1 MEQRDKQKEIIR
13 LIFSVFFIS
22 LSCGLLVYA
31 FVYLTER
38 METKLSGIAHS
49 YWPLQFIFPFIGLSL
64 IFFLRQYLFKKR
76 ENKGIKEIYDSLK
89 TRHNELKYYKIPS
102 HLINGLLTI
111 SFGGSTG
118 IEVSTVVASASVAS
132 VTHKNQ
138 KIHPLFRRELIA
150 AGVAAGVTALFG
162 SPLAGMLFAFEVILK
177 KVTQLSF
184 TLILGAVMLV
194 WALDFVLDTQ
204 PLFSLQVEHWNYS
217 ALPWFLLLGAF
228 AALNSIYLTK
238 SVLFFK
244 ERFSRVRSHSKR
256 IIFCSL
262 AISCCILTFPAL
274 YGDGYHSLREL
285 FASESSLV
293 FSLSLLTALG
303 GVLVLKPLVCSLTL
317 AGGGDGGVFGPSL
330 FTGAFAGLFTA
341 LILQRVLGV
350 ELIPLNFMLVGMA
363 AVLSA
368 CLHAPLTAIFVVC
381 GITGNYTL
389 LIPIAA
395 ASLIAKIVAQSLVP
409 YTVYSYSSYK
419 TGT

>member
-1 MEQRDKQKEIIR
+1 MEQRDKQKEITR

-38 METKLSGIAHS
+38 IESRLGGLAES
-49 YWPLQFIFPFIGLSL
+49 YWPLQLVFPFIGLSL

-89 TRHNELKYYKIPS
+89 TRHNELKFYKIPS

-132 VTHKNQ
+132 VTHKEQ

-177 KVTQLSF
+177 KVTKLSLV
-184 TLILGAVMLV
+184 LILGSVLLV
-194 WALDFVLDTQ
+194 WGLDRILDTKA
-204 PLFSLQVEHWNYS
+204 LFELKVEHWNYS
-217 ALPWFLLLGAF
+217 ALPWFLLLGVF
-228 AALNSIYLTK
+228 AALNSVYLTK

-244 ERFSRVRSHSKR
+244 ERFARVRSHSKR
-256 IIFCSL
+256 IIFCAL

-293 FSLSLLTALG
+293 FSLPLLSALG

-341 LILQRVLGV
+341 LLLQHLFGA
-350 ELIPLNFMLVGMA
+350 ELIPINFMLVGMA

-389 LIPIAA
+389 LVPLAA
-395 ASLIAKIVAQSLVP
+395 ASLTSKITAKILVP
-409 YTVYSYSSYK
+409 YTVYSYSSYQSGK
-419 TGT
+419 

>member
-1 MEQRDKQKEIIR
+1 MEQRDKQKEITR
-13 LIFSVFFIS
+13 LTFSVFFIS

-31 FVYLTER
+31 FVYLTEHL
-38 METKLSGIAHS
+38 ESGLSKIAHT
-49 YWPLQFIFPFIGLSL
+49 YWPLQLIFPFIGLSL

-89 TRHNELKYYKIPS
+89 TRHNELKFYKIPS

-111 SFGGSTG
+111 GFGGSTG
-118 IEVSTVVASASVAS
+118 IEVSTVVASASVGA
-132 VTHKNQ
+132 VTHKEQ

-184 TLILGAVMLV
+184 VLVLGAVLLV
-194 WALDFVLDTQ
+194 WGLDFVLNTK
-204 PLFSLQVEHWNYS
+204 PLFTLQVDHWNYS

-228 AALNSIYLTK
+228 SALNSVYLTK

-244 ERFSRVRSHSKR
+244 ERFARVRHGRR

-274 YGDGYHSLREL
+274 YGDGYHYLREL
-285 FASESSLV
+285 LADEGSLV
-293 FSLSLLTALG
+293 FSLTLLTALG

-341 LILQRVLGV
+341 LILQRVFGA

-389 LIPIAA
+389 LIPLAA
-395 ASLIAKIVAQSLVP
+395 ASLVSKIIAQQIVP

-419 TGT
+419 SGP